1 MDRVSLACGNG
12 GEESNKLIEDIFYK
26 YFKCDEL
33 LKGLDSAILNKIDG
47 NIAVTTD
54 SFVIKPI
61 FFNGGNIGKLS
72 VCGTLN
78 DLAVSGAIP
87 LYITTAFIIEEGLLI
102 NDLEK
107 IVISISEEAKRNNV
121 SIICGDTK
129 VVEKGKCDGIY
140 INTTGIGILNN
151 KVNLG
156 YGRIECGDKIVVS
169 GTIGD
174 HGMSIMCSR
183 ENLELQNN
191 IYSDC
196 KSLCEL
202 TNLIINSGLNVKFMR
217 DPTRGGLATTLREI
231 VDSSNKSMKIKE
243 ESIKVRDDVSNVC
256 DMLGLDPLYI
266 ANEGKIICI
275 VSNDDSNKLL
285 ELIKGKECGIN
296 ASIIGEVIDD
306 YNNELY
312 FETLI
317 GGTRILNRVSGDEL
331 PRIC

>member
-12 GEESNKLIEDIFYK
+12 GEESNKLIKDIFYK
-26 YFKCDEL
+26 HFKCDEL
-33 LKGLDSAILNKIDG
+33 LKSLDSAILNKIDG

-87 LYITTAFIIEEGLLI
+87 LYITTAFVIEEGLLI

-107 IVISISEEAKRNNV
+107 IVISISEEAKKNNV

-151 KVNLG
+151 KANLG

-174 HGMSIMCSR
+174 HGTSIMCSR

-196 KSLCEL
+196 QSLCEL
-202 TNLIINSGLNVKFMR
+202 TNSIINSGLNIKFMR
-217 DPTRGGLATTLREI
+217 DPTRGGLATTLKEI
-231 VDSSNKSMKIKE
+231 VESSKKSMKIKE
-243 ESIKVRDDVSNVC
+243 EHINVRDDVSNVC

-285 ELIKGKECGIN
+285 ELIKGKEYGIN

-317 GGTRILNRVSGDEL
+317 GGTRILNRVSGEEL